1 MVENYQEM
9 LDRESNGFIRH
20 NGIRIISVDE
30 EKSVLE
36 AAVPTQAAMSGAA
49 YTAAF
54 STQWRTP
61 PRARSRASN
70 MPSAT

>member
-20 NGIRIISVDE
+20 NGIRIVSVDE

-36 AAVPTQAAMSGAA
+36 AAVTDAMSGAA